1 MLFEA
6 NPLTNDPNKAMGWK
20 FNTCHE
26 TSMQRIEF
34 DNCLGTKRAHFT
46 VKCWIYL
53 AVIEVRQLK
62 LRLSKILV
70 DKKMKE

>member
-1 MLFEA
+1 MIQTKPWDG
-6 NPLTNDPNKAMGWK
+6 NSTHAMRPIA
-20 FNTCHE
+20 
-26 TSMQRIEF
+26 SMQRLEF

-62 LRLSKILV
+62 LRLSKIMAE
-70 DKKMKE
+70 KKTME